1 MNETVFI
8 LSEEKYFDYLDKTER
23 QEKALKH
30 YLFEDTFFH
39 ENEEIVVLLCE
50 YVSSLSQMKRILE
63 DIEEQYHE
71 KDKCF
76 YLADTQAFKFSIFLE
91 SAVSTK
97 ELLSKKNV
105 SLSFH

>member
-8 LSEEKYFDYLDKTER
+8 LSEEKYFDYLEKTEG

-30 YLFEDTFFH
+30 CLFEDTFFH
-39 ENEEIVVLLCE
+39 ENEEIIVLLCE
-50 YVSSLSQMKRILE
+50 YVSSLHQMKRLLE
-63 DIEEQYHE
+63 DVEDQYDK

-76 YLADTQAFKFSIFLE
+76 YLTEIQALKFSVFLE

-105 SLSFH
+105 SLSSH